1 MKKTLLTIALLASP
15 LFTSAQTTVA
25 TSTAAT
31 LTQTKIVCA
40 QTAVEKRDVAI
51 IAGHNNFNTAI
62 TTALT
67 ARKDAVKSAFALKEK
82 NAVKEARKTYNN
94 TFSTSI
100 KKAHTDMRTVRV
112 NAWNAFKNEMKICG
126 VENRESH
133 HTVSSPTYS
142 Y

>member
-15 LFTSAQTTVA
+15 LFASAQTTTA
-25 TSTAAT
+25 TSTTAVT
-31 LTQTKIVCA
+31 SQTKIVCA
-40 QTAVEKRDVAI
+40 QTAVEKRDAAI

-62 TTALT
+62 VSALT
-67 ARKDAVKSAFALKEK
+67 ARKDSVKAAFALTDKT
-82 NAVKEARKTYNN
+82 AIKEARKNSNATFSASVKNSHSAMRTLRINSWN
-94 TFSTSI
+94 TFKS
-100 KKAHTDMRTVRV
+100 D
-112 NAWNAFKNEMKICG
+112 MKICG

>member
-40 QTAVEKRDVAI
+40 QTAVEKRDVA

-100 KKAHTDMRTVRV
+100 KKSSHRH
-112 NAWNAFKNEMKICG
+112 
-126 VENRESH
+126 ENS
-133 HTVSSPTYS
+133 TC
-142 Y
+142 